1 MNKFNVIITVMIKV
15 QIAEFLG
22 ERVHGANVGEIEFT

>member
-1 MNKFNVIITVMIKV
+1 MKKFDVIIAVMMKV

-22 ERVHGANVGEIEFT
+22 ERVHGTNVGEIEFT